1 MGRNPKKKSSKKKS
15 GGGGGSKHDS
25 DDEWEEGITT
35 ITGEESGDEMMDED
49 GGDPDRCAPPSNPVH
64 VLDPNP
70 AVASRTL
77 RGCSSRRPHR
87 SISRR
92 RRVSRPL
99 SPESHPRRRRP
110 RMRVDDSII
119 IICQSPDSTEFEEE
133 YLWCPSTERSPPPP
147 RSPLARVFSLR

>member
-70 AVASRTL
+70 AVASRTP

-87 SISRR
+87 SISR
-92 RRVSRPL
+92 VSACLVL
-99 SPESHPRRRRP
+99 SLPNLTRGGGVHGCALMIP
-110 RMRVDDSII
+110 
-119 IICQSPDSTEFEEE
+119 
-133 YLWCPSTERSPPPP
+133 
-147 RSPLARVFSLR
+147 